1 MSRTDPRGRRY
12 HVAKPGE
19 RKAISESVAARAGLT
34 ASEGARVQALHQA
47 RHTPN
52 QIAALTRLP
61 YRAIRVALGLPP

>member
-1 MSRTDPRGRRY
+1 MSRANPRGRRY

-19 RKAISESVAARAGLT
+19 GKASLESVAARAGLT
-34 ASEGARVQALHQA
+34 ASEGERVKALHDA

-61 YRAIRVALGLPP
+61 YRAVRLALGLPP